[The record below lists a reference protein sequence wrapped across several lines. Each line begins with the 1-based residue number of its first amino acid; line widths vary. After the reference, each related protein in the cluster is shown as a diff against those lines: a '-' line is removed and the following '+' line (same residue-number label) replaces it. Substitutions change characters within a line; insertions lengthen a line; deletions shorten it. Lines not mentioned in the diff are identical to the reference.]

1 MIKNLEYFTKEIEKQ
16 RKKFERFKPANIVY
30 GSNVMPVLR
39 MYKELSTSEERDF
52 FIKSLDNLLA
62 DSDAEKRRF
71 AIDICL
77 GFFIFRNEI

>member
-52 FIKSLDNLLA
+52 FIKS
-62 DSDAEKRRF
+62 SR
-71 AIDICL
+71 
-77 GFFIFRNEI
+77 